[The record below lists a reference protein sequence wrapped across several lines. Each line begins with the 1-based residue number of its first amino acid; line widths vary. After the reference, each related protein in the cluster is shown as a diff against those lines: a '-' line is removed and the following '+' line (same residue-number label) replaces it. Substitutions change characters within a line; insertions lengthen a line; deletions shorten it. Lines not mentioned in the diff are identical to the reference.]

1 MDEVDALQQAITAVK
16 AAVAEN
22 PRADVRQE
30 AKLQD
35 LDYEYS
41 QLKSNC
47 VTKDQDMREGVE
59 FLEAI
64 ADLLKWGREQK
75 DSEMKFDWSEY
86 HPLEHPY
93 EKVWDVVLFASYF
106 V

>member
-93 EKVWDVVLFASYF
+93 EKVLFASYF